1 MGYETL
7 PSKEPES
14 KSGQGFQGMNANG
27 KKSNRSPGLNIAIP
41 QSMANAYAVLV
52 DPAVW
57 GEHFLKNP
65 DGDRRQYW
73 PHQYQDLRSTEKQ
86 IIHQD
91 GREVGK
97 TIVLTTLVLH
107 YGFTTRNGSGL
118 VATPHQGHLETIIDE
133 VEQQIFNNPTLLKS
147 VAKNRYGNPDIS
159 QKPYYRIRFSTG
171 TVIHFRQAGD
181 SGQPFRSLHV
191 ERVWVDEAA
200 WMTERAWKAL
210 RRCLNEGGVFR
221 IYSTPNGL
229 RDTTYYRLTQDKT
242 KRWQVMRWP
251 SSLHPNWTAAREKE
265 LLEFYGGRET
275 SGFQHEV
282 LGEHGSPTYSA
293 FPVESVKAALVEIP
307 EYQRIVLT
315 NSELADCEN
324 ESAIRTRL
332 DLLLGLTPR
341 KGKFWLGGD
350 LGYTSDPCELLVWQE
365 EEGNKLALVMR
376 VHTEQVA
383 YPVIAELLAVMDDYF
398 QFAGLGVD
406 EGGNGLAVVQEL
418 STLDKFAEYRFSD
431 RLIGFNFG
439 SSTVIGY
446 TDEGKQRK
454 KRTKELMTSLING
467 RLSQK
472 TIRFPNDDVEVED
485 QFCTHTYVMS
495 EGKIVYSK
503 GRDHIIDATRCA
515 MLRVYLE
522 EIKELRPEIEE
533 AFIMPVTTDPVFV

>member
-1 MGYETL
+1 M
-7 PSKEPES
+7 
-14 KSGQGFQGMNANG
+14 SGSVKKAKASQGA
-27 KKSNRSPGLNIAIP
+27 SVAIP
-41 QSMANAYAVLV
+41 SGLASVFTVLV

-57 GEHFLKNP
+57 GEHYLKNP
-65 DGDRRQYW
+65 DGTRRSYW
-73 PHQYQDLRSTEKQ
+73 QHQYSDLRSPAKQ

-107 YGFTTRNGSGL
+107 YGFTTHNGSGL

-133 VEQQIFNNPTLLKS
+133 IEQQIFNNPTLLAS

-191 ERVWVDEAA
+191 DRVWVDEAA
-200 WMTERAWKAL
+200 WMTERSWKAL
-210 RRCLNEGGVFR
+210 RRCLNEAGVFR

-229 RDTTYYRLTQDKT
+229 RDTTYYRLTQDKN
-242 KRWQVMRWP
+242 KRWQVVRWP
-251 SSLHPNWTAAREKE
+251 SSLHPNWTVAREKE
-265 LLEFYGGRET
+265 LMEFYGGRDT

-293 FPVESVKAALVEIP
+293 FPVDSIRIALTDIP
-307 EYQRIVLT
+307 EYQRVILT
-315 NSELADCEN
+315 GNELSDCET
-324 ESAIRTRL
+324 EDAIRARL
-332 DLLLGLTPR
+332 DMLVGLTPQ

-365 EEGNKLALVMR
+365 DETGKLSLVYR
-376 VHTEQVA
+376 LHAEHVA
-383 YPVIAELLAVMDDYF
+383 YPIIAELIAVMDDYF
-398 QFAGLGVD
+398 GFVGLGVD

-418 STLDKFAEYRFSD
+418 TTLDKFSDARFSD
-431 RLIGFNFG
+431 RLLGFNFG

-467 RLSQK
+467 RLSQR
-472 TIRFPNDDVEVED
+472 TIRFPNDDPEIED
-485 QFCTHTYVMS
+485 QFTTHTYSMS
-495 EGKIVYSK
+495 EGKIIYSK

-522 EIKELRPEIEE
+522 EIKELRPEVEE
-533 AFIMPVTTDPVFV
+533 AALMPLTTDPLFT